1 LAALVAVLGR
11 CVTAEEAYRLIEWRL
26 IILIGGM
33 TSLGVAMTETGAAEL
48 VASWVAQATAPLGP
62 YAVMTAF
69 IVLTMLLT
77 QALSN
82 AAAALVVVPVAV
94 STALQVGMEPRTLA
108 VVVALS
114 ASLSFITPLEPACLL
129 VYSPGK
135 YRFMDFVRVG
145 VPLSLLAMVV
155 LLGLV
160 PIFWPM

>member
-1 LAALVAVLGR
+1 VPFRALSP
-11 CVTAEEAYRLIEWRL
+11 TATRQTRD
-26 IILIGGM
+26 
-33 TSLGVAMTETGAAEL
+33 SLT
-48 VASWVAQATAPLGP
+48 SWVAQATAQFGP
-62 YAVMTAF
+62 YAVMAAF

-129 VYSPGK
+129 VYSTGK
-135 YRFMDFVRVG
+135 YRFIDFVRVG
-145 VPLSLLAMVV
+145 VPLSLLALVV

-160 PIFWPM
+160 PIFWPL

>member
-1 LAALVAVLGR
+1 
-11 CVTAEEAYRLIEWRL
+11 
-26 IILIGGM
+26 
-33 TSLGVAMTETGAAEL
+33 MTESGAAEL
-48 VASWVAQATAPLGP
+48 VASWVAQAIAPYGT

-82 AAAALVVVPVAV
+82 AAAALVVVPIAV

-145 VPLSLLAMVV
+145 VPLSLLALIV

-160 PIFWPM
+160 PMIWPM